1 MRADQIIIEPVL
13 TEKSNVMREAEQR
26 KYTFKVDARANKTQV
41 KQAVEE
47 LFQVTA
53 LACNIA
59 WVKSKPKASRTRS
72 GYRFGKTTAWKRAVV
87 TLKAGER
94 IESIEGV

>member
-47 LFQVTA
+47 LFQVTP

>member
-1 MRADQIIIEPVL
+1 VRADQIIIEPVL

-41 KQAVEE
+41 KQAVAE
-47 LFQVTA
+47 LFQVTP
-53 LACNIA
+53 LACNVA

>member
-1 MRADQIIIEPVL
+1 VRADQIIIEPVL

-26 KYTFKVDARANKTQV
+26 KYTFKVDARANKTQI

-47 LFQVTA
+47 LFQVSP
-53 LACNIA
+53 LACNVA

-87 TLKAGER
+87 TLKSGER

>member
-13 TEKSNVMREAEQR
+13 TEKSNVMREAAQR

-47 LFQVTA
+47 LFQVTP
-53 LACNIA
+53 LACNVA

-94 IESIEGV
+94 IDSIEGV

>member
-47 LFQVTA
+47 LFQVTP
-53 LACNIA
+53 LACNVA

-87 TLKAGER
+87 TLKAGQR

>member
-26 KYTFKVDARANKTQV
+26 KYTFKVDARANKTQI

-47 LFQVTA
+47 LFQVTP
-53 LACNIA
+53 LACNVA

-87 TLKAGER
+87 TLKSGER

>member
-41 KQAVEE
+41 KQAVAE
-47 LFQVTA
+47 LFQVTP
-53 LACNIA
+53 LACNVA